1 MLALQ
6 LACSFQRRRLRL
18 ARARAD
24 TERHA
29 RAPSSRRRITRD
41 GTTRGL
47 RVVRDPS
54 RGDVHTF

>member
-1 MLALQ
+1 MAEHLTVSVDAT
-6 LACSFQRRRLRL
+6 
-18 ARARAD
+18 ARAD

-47 RVVRDPS
+47 RVVRDPR
-54 RGDVHTF
+54 RGDVHTV